1 MGPAKKRT
9 LRDLIDRLKY
19 DIQLLNSINYQ
30 LSQQLTPGKRQSLL
44 KDKVYKESRVKS
56 SIQKIDNLFNGNIVT
71 ITFQDKDSGEIFKS
85 VYTNVSREEVKEYVT
100 FLARL
105 KGREISILEIKD
117 VNTKN
122 LNRKL

>member
-1 MGPAKKRT
+1 MGPTKRRT
-9 LRDLIDRLKY
+9 LKDLIDRLKN
-19 DIQLLNSINYQ
+19 DIYLLKSIHYQ
-30 LSQQLTPGKRQSLL
+30 LSQQLTPGKKQSLL
-44 KDKVYKESRVKS
+44 KDKVYKESRIKS

-71 ITFQDKDSGEIFKS
+71 VTFQDKDSGEIFKS
-85 VYTNVSREEVKEYVT
+85 VYTNVSQEEVKEYVT

-105 KGREISILEIKD
+105 KGREISIIEIKD

>member
-1 MGPAKKRT
+1 MGPTKRRT
-9 LRDLIDRLKY
+9 LKDLIDRLKN
-19 DIQLLNSINYQ
+19 DIHLLKSIHYQ

-44 KDKVYKESRVKS
+44 KDKVYKEGRIKS

-85 VYTNVSREEVKEYVT
+85 VYTNVSQEEVKEYVT
-100 FLARL
+100 FLAIL

>member
-1 MGPAKKRT
+1 MGPTKKRT

-30 LSQQLTPGKRQSLL
+30 LSQQLTQGKRQSLL

-85 VYTNVSREEVKEYVT
+85 VYTNVSQEEVKEYVT

>member
-1 MGPAKKRT
+1 MGPTKKRT

-19 DIQLLNSINYQ
+19 DIQLLSSINYQ

-44 KDKVYKESRVKS
+44 KDQVYKESRIKS

-85 VYTNVSREEVKEYVT
+85 VYTNVSQEEVKEYVT

>member
-1 MGPAKKRT
+1 MGPTKKRT
-9 LRDLIDRLKY
+9 LRDLIDRLKN
-19 DIQLLNSINYQ
+19 DIHLLKSIHYQ

-44 KDKVYKESRVKS
+44 KDQVYKESRIKS

-71 ITFQDKDSGEIFKS
+71 ITFQDKDSREIFKS
-85 VYTNVSREEVKEYVT
+85 VYTNVSQEEVKEYVT

>member
-1 MGPAKKRT
+1 MGPTKKRT
-9 LRDLIDRLKY
+9 LRDLIDRLKN
-19 DIQLLNSINYQ
+19 DIHLLKSIHYQ

-44 KDKVYKESRVKS
+44 KDQVYKESRIKS

-85 VYTNVSREEVKEYVT
+85 VYTNVSQEEVKEYVT

>member
-1 MGPAKKRT
+1 MGPTKKRT
-9 LRDLIDRLKY
+9 LRDLIDRLKN
-19 DIQLLNSINYQ
+19 DIHLLKSINYQ

-44 KDKVYKESRVKS
+44 KDQVYKESRIKS
-56 SIQKIDNLFNGNIVT
+56 SIQKIDNLFNGNIIT

-85 VYTNVSREEVKEYVT
+85 VYTNVSQGEVKEYVT

>member
-1 MGPAKKRT
+1 MGPTKRRT
-9 LRDLIDRLKY
+9 LKDLIDRLKN
-19 DIQLLNSINYQ
+19 DIHLLKSIHYQ

-85 VYTNVSREEVKEYVT
+85 VYTNVSPEEVKEYIT

>member
-1 MGPAKKRT
+1 MGPTKRRT
-9 LRDLIDRLKY
+9 LKDLIDRLKN
-19 DIQLLNSINYQ
+19 DIHLLKSIHYQ

-44 KDKVYKESRVKS
+44 KDKIYKEGRIKS

-71 ITFQDKDSGEIFKS
+71 VIFQDKDSGEIFKS
-85 VYTNVSREEVKEYVT
+85 TYTNVSPDEVKEYIT

>member
-1 MGPAKKRT
+1 MGPTKKRT
-9 LRDLIDRLKY
+9 LRDLIDRLKH

-30 LSQQLTPGKRQSLL
+30 LSQQLTRGKRQSLL
-44 KDKVYKESRVKS
+44 KDKVYKESRIKS

-71 ITFQDKDSGEIFKS
+71 ITFQDKDSEEIFKS
-85 VYTNVSREEVKEYVT
+85 VYTNVSQEEVKEYVT